1 MLCDVKVSDCQIWSV
16 GNVQW
21 DNNQVKDSQE
31 LLRML
36 QLASKTKGWS
46 SAVSWRCLGVGEA
59 SDALIY

>member
-36 QLASKTKGWS
+36 QLASKTKGG
-46 SAVSWRCLGVGEA
+46 APLCLGDVL
-59 SDALIY
+59 ALVRHRMH